1 VHDVLSEGID
11 QEISFD
17 QIFDRIL
24 QLIPEIA
31 SGFHSKVKTNFAGSF
46 GELTTERSTTL
57 ALVLTE
63 LVANAVQH
71 GLADASGEISVEAE
85 RDNHLLRVEVTD
97 NGAGLAEGKI
107 GSGLGTQI
115 VRTLVESELRGKI
128 AWTSPIRGGTK
139 VSVEIPI

>member
-1 VHDVLSEGID
+1 
-11 QEISFD
+11 
-17 QIFDRIL
+17 
-24 QLIPEIA
+24 
-31 SGFHSKVKTNFAGSF
+31 VKTNFAGSF
-46 GELTTERSTTL
+46 GELTTERATTL

-97 NGAGLAEGKI
+97 NGVGLAEGKI